1 MCKIQITTHKT
12 YSLKMLST
20 HRINKLLAEVN
31 KLKQQQQT
39 QQSKLNVLAL
49 LTRLYTGFRQK
60 LYIENVIMA
69 DYVYIRDETE
79 IYRPDEAVYILLETE
94 MRYIQFCIKMTCKH
108 SEINTRIW
116 ITADKNINN
125 MAFDFEYIYDDTRFI
140 EVYNN
145 KDEKTKYGLTKFD
158 KYMIKLIVDEGL
170 QNWCLEPQLT
180 SDTITVIGTSNSC
193 EEQISDEEDD
203 QLQDIQLLGLNNIGS
218 LWE

>member
-1 MCKIQITTHKT
+1 
-12 YSLKMLST
+12 
-20 HRINKLLAEVN
+20 
-31 KLKQQQQT
+31 
-39 QQSKLNVLAL
+39 
-49 LTRLYTGFRQK
+49 
-60 LYIENVIMA
+60 
-69 DYVYIRDETE
+69 
-79 IYRPDEAVYILLETE
+79 
-94 MRYIQFCIKMTCKH
+94 
-108 SEINTRIW
+108 
-116 ITADKNINN
+116 

-218 LWE
+218 LWEQILLV